1 MRVISGKFKGKSI
14 KFLKIKNTRPLKDSV
29 RENIFN
35 ILAHSNLISID
46 IEKSKVLDAYSGFG
60 SFGIEC
66 ISRGAKKVVF
76 VEQDVNAAK
85 ILKENLDQFDA
96 QEKTIIVNDKI
107 ENFFENQDSLNFNIF
122 FLDPPFKDKKFLK
135 ILEQIK
141 IKQNVKGKHIVIIH
155 RENNSKDNLENYVNV
170 VLTKNYGRSK
180 ITFGKFS

>member
-1 MRVISGKFKGKSI
+1 MRIISGLFKGKYLN
-14 KFLKIKNTRPLKDSV
+14 FLKNSNTRPLKDVVKES
-29 RENIFN
+29 IFN
-35 ILAHSNLISID
+35 ILKHSNLID
-46 IEKSKVLDAYSGFG
+46 VNIENSKVIDLYSGIG